1 MENQKKNNNEFE
13 NPVAE
18 VVNEQPKTNK
28 KGLVKKLAIGLGLV
42 GIGVA
47 GGVVGHRCGYK
58 KGYCAGA
65 VTQAIADRVAPGK
78 EGEVEQATGLP
89 VANRKKFGDDVKEA
103 FISADSSRSRWF

>member
-1 MENQKKNNNEFE
+1 MENKKNNNVEFE
-13 NPVAE
+13 NPVQAT
-18 VVNEQPKTNK
+18 NEQPKKVKRTK
-28 KGLVKKLAIGLGLV
+28 KILIGLGLV

-47 GGVVGHRCGYK
+47 GGAYVGHKCGYK

-103 FISADSSRSRWF
+103 FISGDTSRGRWF